1 MPEIAVNYWFWL
13 SLGLLLIVIEMVVPG
28 VFFLWFG
35 IGAFATGLIALICGG
50 LAIKYLTAIFAIL
63 SVIAIYLGRKYFKPG
78 MEIKNGLND
87 SSSKYTGKIVKANG
101 DFENGQGSVILGDT
115 VWQAESADTVLSGQ
129 APPQNSRSFFRR
141 PWRQRRNDMA
151 YTGRGTSRSGRCSGR
166 TPGRSS
172 GSPPGLLWSG

>member
-129 APPQNSRSFFRR
+129 ALTV
-141 PWRQRRNDMA
+141 
-151 YTGRGTSRSGRCSGR
+151 TGVRDSVLKVA
-166 TPGRSS
+166 
-172 GSPPGLLWSG
+172 LLKPEKKAETVTEGGNTDNTGNTAGNAN

>member
-35 IGAFATGLIALICGG
+35 IGAFATGIIALICGG

-87 SSSKYTGKIVKANG
+87 SNSKYTGKVVKANG

-115 VWQAESADTVLSGQ
+115 VWQAESDDTVLSGQ
-129 APPQNSRSFFRR
+129 ALTV
-141 PWRQRRNDMA
+141 
-151 YTGRGTSRSGRCSGR
+151 TGVRDSVLKVALLKPGKKAETVPESGNKKNAGDTAGTAD
-166 TPGRSS
+166 
-172 GSPPGLLWSG
+172 